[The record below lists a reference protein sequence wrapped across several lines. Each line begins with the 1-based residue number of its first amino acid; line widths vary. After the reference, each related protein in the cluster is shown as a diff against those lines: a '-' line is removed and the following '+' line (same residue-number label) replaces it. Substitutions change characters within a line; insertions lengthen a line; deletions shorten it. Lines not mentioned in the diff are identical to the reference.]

1 MNKKDLDA
9 LAYRIYEMGLGSVGI
24 FFLESMKP
32 LNNVAFNL
40 GLFSKPF
47 AEVFLKE
54 EVYERI
60 LDVIKDKDALEY
72 IITKLEELE
81 DGNVDSRAD

>member
-1 MNKKDLDA
+1 MV
-9 LAYRIYEMGLGSVGI
+9 YRIYKMGLGSVGI

-47 AEVFLKE
+47 AEIFLKE
-54 EVYERI
+54 EIYERI
-60 LDVIKDKDALEY
+60 LEVIKDKDALEY
-72 IITKLEELE
+72 IINKLEELE
-81 DGNVDSRAD
+81 DGSMDTHAD